1 MIFLE
6 NETDIDL
13 GIDYE
18 EIANLVVEEALKQEK
33 CPFDVE
39 VNILLTDNE
48 GIHAINKE
56 TRDIDR
62 PTDVLSFPNLF
73 FDSEGDFNIPDE
85 ELADYENPENG
96 LIVLGDIIIS
106 LEKVKEQAMEYNH
119 SVKREYA
126 FLIAHSMLHLSGYD
140 HMVPEEAE
148 VMESRQRIILDSL
161 GITRENF

>member
-18 EIANLVVEEALKQEK
+18 NIAELVVNKTLEIEN
-33 CPFDVE
+33 CPFETE
-39 VNILLTDNE
+39 VNILLTDND

-56 TRDIDR
+56 CRDIDR

-73 FDSEGDFNIPDE
+73 FDNEGQYDIADE
-85 ELADYENPENG
+85 ELSDYEDPETG

-106 LEKVKEQAMEYNH
+106 LEKVKEQAEEFGH
-119 SVKREYA
+119 SLTREYG

-140 HMVPEEAE
+140 HMEPDEAARMEEK
-148 VMESRQRIILDSL
+148 QRVILDSL
-161 GITRENF
+161 GITRD

>member
-13 GIDYE
+13 GIDYDN
-18 EIANLVVEEALKQEK
+18 IAELVVNKTLEIEN
-33 CPFDVE
+33 CPFETE
-39 VNILLTDNE
+39 VNILLTDND

-56 TRDIDR
+56 CRDIDR

-73 FDSEGDFNIPDE
+73 FDNEGQYDIADE
-85 ELADYENPENG
+85 ELSDYEDPETG

-106 LEKVKEQAMEYNH
+106 LEKVKEQAEEFGH
-119 SVKREYA
+119 SLTREYG

-140 HMVPEEAE
+140 HMEPDEAARMEEK
-148 VMESRQRIILDSL
+148 QRVILDSL
-161 GITRENF
+161 GITRD